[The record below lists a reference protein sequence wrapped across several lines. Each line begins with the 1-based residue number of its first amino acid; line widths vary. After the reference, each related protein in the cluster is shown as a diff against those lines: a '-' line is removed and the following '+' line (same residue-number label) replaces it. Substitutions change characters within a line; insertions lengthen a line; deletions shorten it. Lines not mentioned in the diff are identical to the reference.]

1 MNTPPINRLM
11 IAVVQDQ
18 DVESAVRSLKRQRI
32 STTRLP
38 SSGGFLGRRS
48 TTLLIGLPSDM
59 VTAALK
65 ALKRSC
71 RTRIEYITMPL
82 EGTPMALPTPTP
94 ISVGGATVF
103 LFDIE
108 RYEEI

>member
-1 MNTPPINRLM
+1 MSSPTINRLM

-18 DVESAVRSLKRQRI
+18 DVESAVRALKKLKI
-32 STTRLP
+32 SITRLP

-48 TTLLIGLPSDM
+48 STLLLGIPDELEGS
-59 VTAALK
+59 ALK
-65 ALKRSC
+65 ALRKSC

-82 EGTPMALPTPTP
+82 EGTPMALPAPTP

-103 LFDIE
+103 IFDIE
-108 RYEEI
+108 RYEVI